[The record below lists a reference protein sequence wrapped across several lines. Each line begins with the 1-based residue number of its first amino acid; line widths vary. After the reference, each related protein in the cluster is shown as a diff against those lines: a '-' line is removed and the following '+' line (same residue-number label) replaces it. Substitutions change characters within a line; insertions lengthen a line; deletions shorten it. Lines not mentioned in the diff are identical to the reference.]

1 MAEFVAGQRW
11 VVDAEPELGL
21 GIVLAVDARVVTLAF
36 PQAECERM
44 YARQKAPLTR
54 ITFEVGD
61 QIHTADGRSGT
72 VVAAHE
78 HAGLKFYDIGLEQL
92 VPEAGLA
99 SEIKMNQPLLRLQTG
114 QLDAA
119 KWFAFRRQLDRS
131 MARTWQSQL
140 GGLLGVR
147 ANLIPHQLYVAHS
160 ACNRENVRVLLADE
174 VGLGKTLE
182 AGMILARLLRFE
194 RAQRVLLLVPDALQ

>member
-1 MAEFVAGQRW
+1 
-11 VVDAEPELGL
+11 
-21 GIVLAVDARVVTLAF
+21 
-36 PQAECERM
+36 
-44 YARQKAPLTR
+44 
-54 ITFEVGD
+54 
-61 QIHTADGRSGT
+61 
-72 VVAAHE
+72 
-78 HAGLKFYDIGLEQL
+78 
-92 VPEAGLA
+92 
-99 SEIKMNQPLLRLQTG
+99 MNQPLLRLQTG

-119 KWFAFRRQLDRS
+119 KWFAFRRQLDRA

-182 AGMILARLLRFE
+182 AGMILTRLLRFDRVR
-194 RAQRVLLLVPDALQ
+194 RALVLVPDALLLQWRVGLLRRFDLGRDVYRAEEQAFLRRRIHLLPRRAIPRDDRRRGLANEFDLVGVDEGHHIQARSHPFSLLAHL